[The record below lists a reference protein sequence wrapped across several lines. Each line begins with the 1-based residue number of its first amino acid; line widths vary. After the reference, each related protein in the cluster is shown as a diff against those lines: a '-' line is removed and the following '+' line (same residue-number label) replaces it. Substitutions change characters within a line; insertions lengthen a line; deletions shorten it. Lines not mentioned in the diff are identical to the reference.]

1 MSRPLSVLLAALIAA
16 SPLSLATSAAF
27 AQSNRGGEHYG
38 RGWDDN
44 DGWRWGHHRR
54 HRGHWGGPGISF
66 SFGVPFPS
74 YRYSYYRPYPRDC
87 YRGWDGALYC
97 RVY

>member
-1 MSRPLSVLLAALIAA
+1 MSRPLSLLLAAVMAG
-16 SPLSLATSAAF
+16 PLALGANAAF
-27 AQSNRGGEHYG
+27 AQSNRNGEHYG
-38 RGWDDN
+38 RGWDD

-54 HRGHWGGPGISF
+54 HHRGHWGGPGIGF